1 MKPSLLPREASCFWR
16 KIFLAPLDLS
26 SGSGSGSAPGSA
38 PLQLLFLLCERRAGL
53 TSLEPCGSQN
63 FAETLPTEMS
73 VRIFRE
79 LDAESLCRASR
90 TCKLWRSIIDDN
102 EQLWRQQ
109 CMLVRAVCRREVDSD
124 RSDGLSWKVTL
135 LRNYSRSRVKAAWLA
150 GRYSG
155 VRSADELL
163 GSKMAPLDAETW
175 GEILQAELD
184 R

>member
-1 MKPSLLPREASCFWR
+1 MQHESAGPSPVL
-16 KIFLAPLDLS
+16 
-26 SGSGSGSAPGSA
+26 
-38 PLQLLFLLCERRAGL
+38 LLCQGRASL
-53 TSLEPCGSQN
+53 RSLEACSSQN

-90 TCKLWRSIIDDN
+90 TCKLWHSIIDRS

-109 CMLVRAVCRREVDSD
+109 CLLVRAVCQREVDGD

-135 LRNYSRSRVKAAWLA
+135 LRNYTRSRVKSDWLT
-150 GRYSG
+150 GRYST

-163 GSKMAPLDAETW
+163 SRKMAPLDAETW